1 MAQLEDLKGT
11 SHHRQ
16 KSPLERAIE
25 LYGETPKG
33 LTPQQEYAK
42 LAYIECLAQV
52 DAGLMKYREDAKGW
66 KTSNFAREAGNSE
79 LLGKNLGMN
88 GMPCPIPKKPGKKA
102 EAPDRVEA
110 HHIIPSN
117 DNRFPKAATLRA
129 RLARAKVRID
139 DADNGVWLPKT
150 SRDRLPAHKQAL
162 PHRRIHRE
170 GYYRFLSGMFITEK
184 NSFMFRIKL
193 STVATMLQNGDVPE
207 WVMLP
212 KHMLPDE

>member
-1 MAQLEDLKGT
+1 MAQLEDLIGT
-11 SHHRQ
+11 SSHRQ
-16 KSPLERAIE
+16 RTPLERAIE
-25 LYGETPKG
+25 LYGEAPKDM
-33 LTPQQEYAK
+33 TPQQECAK
-42 LAYIECLAQV
+42 LAYIDCLAQV
-52 DAGLMKYREDAKGW
+52 EAGLMQYREEAKGW
-66 KTSNFAREAGNSE
+66 KTSAFAREMGNSE
-79 LLGKNLGMN
+79 LLGKNLAMN
-88 GMPCPIPKKPGKKA
+88 GKPCPIPRKPGKKTD
-102 EAPDRVEA
+102 APDRVEA

-117 DNRFPKAATLRA
+117 DNRFPKASTLRA
-129 RLARAKVRID
+129 RLARIKVRID

-150 SRDRLPAHKQAL
+150 SRDRLPKHKQAL

-170 GYYRFLSGMFITEK
+170 GYYRFLSGIFATEK